1 MTMSGTNDPVGSTE
15 RQPAESTRRNPERD
29 GISRRSA
36 LKAVG
41 VGAASLGVLSG
52 NVAAAADAS
61 CELDPCTR
69 EFLLA
74 EPAIPQAPV
83 QWDGETIAKDE
94 SLVEVGAQ
102 IEGVDLAAPFAFDP
116 IVTCVQAGTTVRWKW
131 LNQKSVDPDIPA
143 TVLHNVD
150 IFQYSDGGDCTYEEG
165 TFVTSGKPVGFNPPE
180 DEDPIKFE
188 HTFEDPGVY
197 PYYCEPHGYPVLP
210 GLPEAATDDV
220 SHHGENLP
228 PNLVGMRGAV
238 IVTDKRGSGR

>member
-1 MTMSGTNDPVGSTE
+1 MIMSRKSNPSDSTE
-15 RQPAESTRRNPERD
+15 RQPAESTSRNPDRG

-52 NVAAAADAS
+52 TVAATADAS
-61 CELDPCTR
+61 CELDQCTR

-83 QWDGETIAKDE
+83 QWDGETIANDK
-94 SLVEVGAQ
+94 SIVKVGAQ

-131 LNQKSVDPDIPA
+131 LNQKSVDPDIPV

-150 IFQYSDGGDCTYEEG
+150 IFQYSDGGGCTYEEG
-165 TFVTSGKPVGFNPPE
+165 SFVTSGELVGFNPPE
-180 DEDPIKFE
+180 DEDPVKFE
-188 HTFEDPGVY
+188 YTFEEPGVY
-197 PYYCEPHGYPVLP
+197 PYYCEPHGYPALP
-210 GLPEAATDDV
+210 GLPEAATDDA
-220 SHHGENLP
+220 SHHGTTLP
-228 PNLVGMRGAV
+228 PNAVGMRGAV
-238 IVTDKRGSGR
+238 IVTDKRGKGR